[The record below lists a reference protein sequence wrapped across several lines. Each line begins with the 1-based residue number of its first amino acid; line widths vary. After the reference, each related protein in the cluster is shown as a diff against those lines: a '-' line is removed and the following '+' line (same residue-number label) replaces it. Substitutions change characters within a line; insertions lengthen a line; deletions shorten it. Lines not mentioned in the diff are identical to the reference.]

1 MYHVPS
7 MHVVYM
13 AVRIQFVA
21 LECYEY
27 FILFYFI
34 LFLINMES
42 RAVRCI
48 EQETYLGD
56 KILPRKHERKR
67 LLGGH

>member
-34 LFLINMES
+34 FNKYGIKGSEM
-42 RAVRCI
+42 
-48 EQETYLGD
+48 
-56 KILPRKHERKR
+56 H
-67 LLGGH
+67 